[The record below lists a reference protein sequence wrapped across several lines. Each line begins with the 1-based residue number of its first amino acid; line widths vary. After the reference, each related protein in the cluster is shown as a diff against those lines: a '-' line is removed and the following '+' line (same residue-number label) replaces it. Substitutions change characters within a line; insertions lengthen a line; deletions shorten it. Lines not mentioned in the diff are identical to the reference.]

1 MITLNDKVYE
11 VEIEEV
17 MEPTGEEKITI
28 TQNSNIIPIDDLSA
42 FQEHIFC
49 TKKTGKNKNTAPK
62 GTWSASCQVDRENNK
77 IDLNG

>member
-1 MITLNDKVYE
+1 MKKYMITLNDKVYE

-42 FQEHIFC
+42 F
-49 TKKTGKNKNTAPK
+49 
-62 GTWSASCQVDRENNK
+62 
-77 IDLNG
+77 